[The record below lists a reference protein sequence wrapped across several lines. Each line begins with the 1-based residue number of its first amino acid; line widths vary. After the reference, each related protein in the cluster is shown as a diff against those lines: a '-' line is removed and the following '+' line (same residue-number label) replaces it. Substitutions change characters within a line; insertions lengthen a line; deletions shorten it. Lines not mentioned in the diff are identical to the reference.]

1 MSAPEGTRRSSGGF
15 EEERIILPTVALCS
29 SGDAGDIRVLEELF
43 SSVRWGSGV
52 IERELA
58 EPGLGV
64 LYLGARLSRRLAGYA
79 VLRADSDRLHLL
91 NLVVHERYRR
101 RGIASSLL
109 LGAFELGGYLG
120 CSNIRLVTQ
129 ATNTGAIALYGE
141 MGFSDVRRRG
151 QYYRDGSDGIEMER
165 SLKEEAQWWKSAN
178 ASGRR
183 RLFF

>member
-1 MSAPEGTRRSSGGF
+1 M
-15 EEERIILPTVALCS
+15 
-29 SGDAGDIRVLEELF
+29 
-43 SSVRWGSGV
+43 
-52 IERELA
+52 
-58 EPGLGV
+58 GV
-64 LYLGARLSRRLAGYA
+64 LYLGARLSRHLAGYA
-79 VLRADSDRLHLL
+79 VLRAESDRLHLL
-91 NLVVHERYRR
+91 NLVVHERCRR

-141 MGFSDVRRRG
+141 MGFSDVGRRG

-165 SLKEEAQWWKSAN
+165 SLKEEARWWKSAN

>member
-1 MSAPEGTRRSSGGF
+1 MNIKRRLTGAAAVLLACIAALVFAALVPARAIPPSGG
-15 EEERIILPTVALCS
+15 RQ
-29 SGDAGDIRVLEELF
+29 
-43 SSVRWGSGV
+43 
-52 IERELA
+52 
-58 EPGLGV
+58 
-64 LYLGARLSRRLAGYA
+64 Y
-79 VLRADSDRLHLL
+79 HLL
-91 NLVVHERYRR
+91 NLVVDERYRR

-129 ATNTGAIALYGE
+129 ATNSGAIALYE
-141 MGFSDVRRRG
+141 ELGFSNVTSRG
-151 QYYRDGSDGIEMER
+151 RYYRDGSDGIEMER

>member
-1 MSAPEGTRRSSGGF
+1 M
-15 EEERIILPTVALCS
+15 
-29 SGDAGDIRVLEELF
+29 
-43 SSVRWGSGV
+43 
-52 IERELA
+52 
-58 EPGLGV
+58 GV
-64 LYLGARLSRRLAGYA
+64 LYLGARISQNLGGYA

-91 NLVVHERYRR
+91 NLVVHESYRR

-129 ATNTGAIALYGE
+129 ATNSGAIALYKE
-141 MGFSDVRRRG
+141 LGFSDVKRHG

-165 SLKEEAQWWKSAN
+165 SLKEEAQWWKDAN

-183 RLFF
+183 RRIF